1 MTQDSQKIISISSL
15 LFFFL
20 FIIFPL
26 NAEAHHNP
34 YVHSFASSAGGI
46 FITVCNSGLAKL
58 HVFSFDNFKH
68 LWFNPIHVDN
78 IPLDFQKEQ
87 VPQKQVLCSLPG
99 AESIILSYMLY
110 YLKEAT

>member
-26 NAEAHHNP
+26 NAEAHHSP
-34 YVHSFASSAGGI
+34 YVDSFTSSASDI
-46 FITVCNSGLAKL
+46 FVTVCNLWLAKL

-68 LWFNPIHVDN
+68 LPFNPIHVDN
-78 IPLDFQKEQ
+78 ILLDFQKEQ
-87 VPQKQVLCSLPG
+87 NNSLKNKYCVACLELNLLCFPTCY
-99 AESIILSYMLY
+99 II
-110 YLKEAT
+110 

>member
-46 FITVCNSGLAKL
+46 FVTVCNSWLAKL

-78 IPLDFQKEQ
+78 IPLDLQKEQ
-87 VPQKQVLCSLPG
+87 NKSLKNKYCVACLELNLLYSPTCY
-99 AESIILSYMLY
+99 II
-110 YLKEAT
+110 